1 MATNEPGL
9 RELKK
14 QITRE
19 AIADAARQLALGNGL
34 DHVTLDEI
42 AHVAFVSPRTVSN
55 YFSCKE
61 EAIVAAG
68 ARDVLAIANELAQR
82 PVTEAPMQSLRLLL
96 VDFASSR
103 TGHQLRV
110 GAQTIGLAQLYESLR
125 PFHTAH
131 YDTLEEALRDALAQR
146 TSTDVDEDMY
156 PWLVAGAAVSAY
168 KSAMRLW
175 ARIGAP
181 PELLPQLIGIAFDQI
196 SDACDSSRWT
206 REPSAFSLN
215 AVVAAV

>member
-1 MATNEPGL
+1 
-9 RELKK
+9 
-14 QITRE
+14 
-19 AIADAARQLALGNGL
+19 
-34 DHVTLDEI
+34 
-42 AHVAFVSPRTVSN
+42 
-55 YFSCKE
+55 
-61 EAIVAAG
+61 
-68 ARDVLAIANELAQR
+68 
-82 PVTEAPMQSLRLLL
+82 
-96 VDFASSR
+96 
-103 TGHQLRV
+103 
-110 GAQTIGLAQLYESLR
+110 
-125 PFHTAH
+125 
-131 YDTLEEALRDALAQR
+131 
-146 TSTDVDEDMY
+146 MY

>member
-1 MATNEPGL
+1 M
-9 RELKK
+9 KK

-19 AIADAARQLALGNGL
+19 TIADAARHLALENGL
-34 DHVTLDEI
+34 DHVTLEEI

-61 EAIVAAG
+61 EAVVAAG
-68 ARDVLAIANELAQR
+68 ARDVLTIAAELAQR
-82 PVTEAPMQSLRLLL
+82 PATEAPMQSLRLLL

-103 TGHQLRV
+103 TGDQLRV
-110 GAQTIGLAQLYESLR
+110 GAQTMELAKQYGSLR

-131 YDTLEEALRDALAQR
+131 YDKLEESLRDAVARR

-175 ARIGAP
+175 VQTGATA
-181 PELLPQLIGIAFDQI
+181 E
-196 SDACDSSRWT
+196 AC
-206 REPSAFSLN
+206 PN
-215 AVVAAV
+215 

>member
-68 ARDVLAIANELAQR
+68 ARDVLAIATELAQR

-110 GAQTIGLAQLYESLR
+110 GAQTIGLAQLYEDRCARSIRRTTTHSRR
-125 PFHTAH
+125 PYGMRSRSEQAP
-131 YDTLEEALRDALAQR
+131 
-146 TSTDVDEDMY
+146 TSTRTCI
-156 PWLVAGAAVSAY
+156 PG
-168 KSAMRLW
+168 
-175 ARIGAP
+175 
-181 PELLPQLIGIAFDQI
+181 
-196 SDACDSSRWT
+196 SSPAQPCRPT
-206 REPSAFSLN
+206 SRR
-215 AVVAAV
+215 